1 MSRIAV
7 FAQLARYNGWVNERM
22 FAVCEGLGETA
33 RRRDVGL
40 FFRSIHGTLNH
51 LLLGDRV
58 WLGRLT
64 ATPLVA
70 AASLAD
76 ELYADFDELW
86 RQRRLTDAALRG
98 YIEALDEAAVDGVLR
113 YRSLEAGAERS
124 YPIAAVLSHLFNH
137 QTHHRGQISA
147 AIGQLGGDYGSMDL
161 IWMLAEEVE

>member
-1 MSRIAV
+1 MGRIAV
-7 FAQLARYNGWVNERM
+7 FAQLARYNGWVNERL
-22 FAVCEGLGETA
+22 FEVCEGLGETA

-64 ATPLVA
+64 ATPFA

-86 RQRRLTDAALRG
+86 RQRRLTDVALRG
-98 YIEALDEAAVDGVLR
+98 YVEALDEAAVDEVLR
-113 YRSLEAGAERS
+113 YRSLETGVERS
-124 YPIAAVLSHLFNH
+124 YPIAVVLSHLFNH

-147 AIGQLGGDYGSMDL
+147 AVGQLGGDYGSMDL
-161 IWMLAEEVE
+161 IWMPVEESA